1 MVIKKLFFILMVI
14 DIIALN
20 AAIVWIYL
28 HQPKPAP
35 ITHAD
40 SCPVACSSVINQIIS
55 TLPSSSCNCPAP
67 SVAPTSTPSKNS
79 VNKAVSKTR
88 TLAYVPIPGSGQTQ
102 NNQWTDLPGTEFY
115 LSTTDY
121 PDMTESYLEANFRL
135 QNGNGTAF
143 IRLFDTTVGVEVWG
157 SQIQT
162 SSQTSAFVSSAKLTL
177 RPGNHLYRLQA
188 KSLTA
193 DTTILTSARLKIFS
207 VN

>member
-1 MVIKKLFFILMVI
+1 MVIKKLFFTLMVI
-14 DIIALN
+14 DTISVN
-20 AAIVWIYL
+20 AALVWMYL
-28 HQPKPAP
+28 HQPKPP
-35 ITHAD
+35 LVTSTN
-40 SCPVACSSVINQIIS
+40 SCPTACSTVMNQIIS
-55 TLPSSSCNCPAP
+55 TLPSPSCNCPI
-67 SVAPTSTPSKNS
+67 VTTAPTPSTSKS
-79 VNKAVSKTR
+79 STIKAAPKTR
-88 TLAYVPIPGSGQTQ
+88 TLAYIPIPGSGQTQ

-135 QNGNGTAF
+135 LNGNGTAF